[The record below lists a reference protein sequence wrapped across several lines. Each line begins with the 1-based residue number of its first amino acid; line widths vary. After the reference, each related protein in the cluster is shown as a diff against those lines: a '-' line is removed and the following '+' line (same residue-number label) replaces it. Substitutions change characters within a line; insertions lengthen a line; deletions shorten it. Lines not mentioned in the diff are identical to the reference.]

1 MAATTNPADVRR
13 AAMDLLARREHS
25 VEQLR
30 QKLARRFGRD
40 PELDQVIV
48 EQLDRLVDEGLLSDS
63 RFAAAMLR
71 QLVLKGLGPRRLDGE
86 LRQRG
91 IDQGWQLCAEA
102 AELDIDWFEQAR
114 VVYSKKFP
122 RPYRVVTVNPDVRN
136 GQSGRG
142 SCSIEGLKR
151 TNSCIFW
158 RPASAET
165 TASAAQPAAHGPCPR
180 KLELPILDAHGA
192 GPRYQRL
199 QMAGA
204 AVTGRP

>member
-25 VEQLR
+25 VEELR
-30 QKLARRFGRD
+30 QKLARRFGWD
-40 PELDQVIV
+40 QELDQVIV

-91 IDQGWQLCAEA
+91 IDQGWQFCAEA

-122 RPYRVVTVNPDVRN
+122 RPIPVGDGEPRRKEWAKRARFMQYR
-136 GQSGRG
+136 GFEAEQFMHLL
-142 SCSIEGLKR
+142 E
-151 TNSCIFW
+151 
-158 RPASAET
+158 AS
-165 TASAAQPAAHGPCPR
+165 
-180 KLELPILDAHGA
+180 
-192 GPRYQRL
+192 
-199 QMAGA
+199 
-204 AVTGRP
+204 

>member
-91 IDQGWQLCAEA
+91 IDQGWQVCAEA

-122 RPYRVVTVNPDVRN
+122 RPIPDGDSEPRRKEWAKRARFMQYRGFEAD
-136 GQSGRG
+136 QFMHLL
-142 SCSIEGLKR
+142 E
-151 TNSCIFW
+151 
-158 RPASAET
+158 AS
-165 TASAAQPAAHGPCPR
+165 
-180 KLELPILDAHGA
+180 
-192 GPRYQRL
+192 
-199 QMAGA
+199 
-204 AVTGRP
+204 